1 MRFEIFVAMRE
12 IRAFERRQLACLRT
26 LEDVDI
32 VIQIGLHQAERKP
45 LTLKRLFLL
54 DIASMA
60 TVHRRLRRLK
70 QHGVIH
76 QRRCEHDRRNVELTI
91 SPRFLKI
98 FERYG
103 ELLGALPRS
112 G

>member
-1 MRFEIFVAMRE
+1 MRFETFGAMRE
-12 IRAFERRQLACLRT
+12 MRAFEKRHLACLRT
-26 LEDVDI
+26 PEDIDI
-32 VIQIGLHQAERKP
+32 VIQVGLHQGERKP

-54 DIASMA
+54 DIGSMA

-70 QHGVIH
+70 QHGVIQ

-91 SPRFLKI
+91 SPRFLKV